1 MKRITKKLL
10 QMSTIVIL
18 IMTMILGNISINYK
32 LVSIGKI
39 DAEASVLSASQFT
52 EKLNNFK
59 ASYKQGEYFNRANAD
74 GSGVINH
81 TSPTHTN
88 CNHTGACTLNCSCYC
103 GTYANNCWQCVAFS
117 MTLGDYL
124 FGGDPRS
131 SSEWEKI
138 AFPTNLYV
146 GDIVRYPCA
155 GYHHNVVIISI
166 DGDSAKVAECNF
178 SGPCMVDYTRSV
190 SVSNLISLVK
200 NGSSEDMVWHYK
212 GNNLTSNEVQSNNV
226 INFVGSTSEAKEIK
240 TIQKIW
246 AKRTD
251 NDSNHYAIF
260 YIDDVAITGH
270 IKADASNYFAVDIDP
285 SKYSVGN
292 HTIKIKYAN
301 SKSSWT
307 DTRTIYFNKKVAVW
321 NCDDGKEV
329 EGKIK
334 LWGKRYDSDSNH
346 YAIFYIDDTAI
357 TGHLTA
363 DASGYFSVV
372 IDSNKYTEGSHNFK
386 IKYVHTA
393 GSYESVRRIKIKHY
407 DDTPPEI
414 KDVKI
419 TNLSSKG
426 YTVTCTVT
434 GNNEIDRVQF
444 PTWTVK
450 DGQDDIQSS
459 WSTNTSASGSIS
471 GTTVKYRVNITDHKN
486 EVGDYKT
493 HIYAYDKYGNQSVHA
508 IDVVVPNGIV
518 PINVGV
524 YNGHIYAYFNDCY
537 TWKEAKALCEGM
549 GGHLVTI
556 TSKEENDYVHQL
568 TANNYAYIG
577 CTDEEKEGTW
587 KWVTGESFSYA
598 PWSIGQPDNSNKSE
612 HFGEIWPDG
621 TWNDNQNSGGYS
633 RGFVLEIDGE
643 LKAANEVTANNYL
656 YRAYDVSM
664 PWEVAKVYCEKYG
677 GSLAVPTNDAE
688 NTTIK
693 NLIQNTKKSYYFL
706 GITDKA
712 KEDQWVDI
720 NGNVISY
727 NKWGSEEPN
736 GGISENYIVIGK
748 NEKWYD
754 TRSYDDFK
762 GFIYQTQIAVTG
774 ITLNKTSL
782 TLTEGGSETL
792 QATIQPSNA
801 TNKTITWSSSNTS
814 VATVDSAG
822 KVTAVKAGT
831 ATITATSNNG
841 KKVNCTVTVNAKT
854 VAVTGITLNKTSV
867 AFNVGGSETLQATIQ
882 PSNATNKTVT
892 WSSSNTSVATVDS
905 AGKVTAVK
913 AGTATITATSNN
925 SKKASCTVTVVE
937 KQPSVSYTAH
947 VQNTGWQSFVK
958 DGGFAGTEGKSYRVE
973 GIIVKLDAGSYTG
986 GIKYRSY
993 IQGIGWQDYVNNGS
1007 MTGTNGQSKRL
1018 EAIQIELTGDIAK
1031 YYDVYYTVHAQNYGW
1046 LGWAKNGKTSGTVG
1060 YGYRLEGIMIKL
1072 VKKGESA
1079 PSNGKTQKSYEQS
1092 DRPFINYM
1100 TYVQNEGW
1108 KESVR
1113 NGGFSGSSGKA
1124 QRIESIIMNVDSTSV
1139 SGGIR
1144 YRAMIQGNS
1153 NWTAYAAD
1161 GAACGTSGQSKRLEA
1176 VQIELTGDL
1185 ANKYDVYYRVY
1196 VENRGWMGWAKN
1208 GQTSGSIGYNARIEA
1223 IQIQPV
1229 VKGGAAP
1236 GSTANASV
1244 KK

>member
-1 MKRITKKLL
+1 MVKTIKLKFLNKKQKNRFL
-10 QMSTIVIL
+10 SIIVGLCVL
-18 IMTMILGNISINYK
+18 ISCIGLIN
-32 LVSIGKI
+32 
-39 DAEASVLSASQFT
+39 
-52 EKLNNFK
+52 EKAY
-59 ASYKQGEYFNRANAD
+59 ASYSYTWPVSTSYGINCGFYGYDGHGGVDFPVGIGTPVYAIAAGTVTVYDRGCTGSHYTGSIQCSKGTSCAAYQASPSYYGAYANYITINHGNGMVSYYCHLSTGRMTVKTGDYVSQGQIIGYSGTAGYTTGPHLHLEMRLNGTQVNPESYLSKVNVSSESSTVTVPAQKNYPVKNGTYCIRNAGKGYQMNVYGGTDAD
-74 GSGVINH
+74 GTKVVGWSWDGSTEQKFRVYHENNGAYWIYAMCSSGGNGRVLDINVGGD
-81 TSPTHTN
+81 N
-88 CNHTGACTLNCSCYC
+88 TL
-103 GTYANNCWQCVAFS
+103 GI
-117 MTLGDYL
+117 GDYL
-124 FGGDPRS
+124 DIWSRGSYNNCQLFNIVPVG
-131 SSEWEKI
+131 
-138 AFPTNLYV
+138 NNQYV
-146 GDIVRYPCA
+146 FELASMD
-155 GYHHNVVIISI
+155 NVVLTLTSENNNAAITLQR
-166 DGDSAKVAECNF
+166 
-178 SGPCMVDYTRSV
+178 YTG
-190 SVSNLISLVK
+190 SNL
-200 NGSSEDMVWHYK
+200 
-212 GNNLTSNEVQSNNV
+212 
-226 INFVGSTSEAKEIK
+226 
-240 TIQKIW
+240 QKW
-246 AKRTD
+246 YFC
-251 NDSNHYAIF
+251 DS
-260 YIDDVAITGH
+260 
-270 IKADASNYFAVDIDP
+270 
-285 SKYSVGN
+285 
-292 HTIKIKYAN
+292 
-301 SKSSWT
+301 SKSEP
-307 DTRTIYFNKKVAVW
+307 TIVDV
-321 NCDDGKEV
+321 
-329 EGKIK
+329 
-334 LWGKRYDSDSNH
+334 S
-346 YAIFYIDDTAI
+346 
-357 TGHLTA
+357 TA
-363 DASGYFSVV
+363 D
-372 IDSNKYTEGSHNFK
+372 T
-386 IKYVHTA
+386 
-393 GSYESVRRIKIKHY
+393 
-407 DDTPPEI
+407 TPPVI
-414 KDVKI
+414 KDIKI

-434 GNNEIDRVQF
+434 DNVAIDRVQF
-444 PTWTVK
+444 PTWTEAN
-450 DGQDDIQSS
+450 GQDDIQAN
-459 WSTNTSASGSIS
+459 WKTNTAASGSIS
-471 GTTVKYRVNITDHKN
+471 GNTVTYRVNVSDHKN
-486 EVGDYKT
+486 ETGSYNT
-493 HIYAYDKYGNQSVHA
+493 HIYAYDKAGNQTSA
-508 IDVVVPNGIV
+508 GTKVVVPNGIV
-518 PINVGV
+518 PVKV
-524 YNGHIYAYFNDCY
+524 DTYNNHIYAYFSDCY
-537 TWKEAKALCEGM
+537 TWKEAKTICENM

-556 TSKEENDYVHQL
+556 TSKEENEFVKKL
-568 TANNYAYIG
+568 TNGNYAYIG

-587 KWVTGESFSYA
+587 KWITGESFNYSN
-598 PWSIGQPDNSNKSE
+598 WSSGEPNNSNNEE
-612 HFGEIWPDG
+612 HFGEIKSNG
-621 TWNDNQNSGGYS
+621 TWNDNKNNGGYS

-736 GGISENYIVIGK
+736 GGISENYIVIGR
-748 NEKWYD
+748 NEKWND

-867 AFNVGGSETLQATIQ
+867 TLNVGGSETLQATIQ

-1046 LGWAKNGKTSGTVG
+1046 LGWAKNGETSGTVG

-1072 VKKGESA
+1072 VKKGDTP
-1079 PSNGKTQKSYEQS
+1079 PSNGNAKLSYEQS